1 MNPKLL
7 MSRKYKTHKMSLL
20 QPWPLT
26 TTVENLVTGGLQKMG
41 IVTCAGVV
49 IGVATDSAIEIEL
62 M

>member
-1 MNPKLL
+1 
-7 MSRKYKTHKMSLL
+7 MSLL

-26 TTVENLVTGGLQKMG
+26 TVENLVTVGLQKMG

-49 IGVATDSAIEIEL
+49 IGVATDGATEIEL